1 MPLSHKFILATDYN
15 QFLKLLLR
23 GAVCVGQRA
32 EEAMIWRIAV
42 TKAVAADLVG
52 CISES
57 AAF

>member
-32 EEAMIWRIAV
+32 EEAMIWKIAE
-42 TKAVAADLVG
+42 TKAGAAASAGCTLESVA
-52 CISES
+52 
-57 AAF
+57 F